1 MLLVMLFGRR
11 RSSGLVRREPVCRLR
26 RSVAYGRLGPRVI
39 VTPVLRCRGCTGLSG
54 SMAVVCVLG
63 LACCSR
69 LRSFRLAPHMNAQA
83 RAQTRRGQSSLGHGN
98 LLLDL
103 GQLLRLI
110 RLTDSTRS
118 PFAATAEGAITA
130 LAPNSL
136 RTASI
141 TTAAAFLPLLSTAK
155 AKACWLS
162 DLSNVIDK
170 QGRPLRLG
178 PNFTVGTLSRDTY
191 SRMVSGKAATAAS
204 HFSSMDRL
212 SDAAGEV
219 TG

>member
-1 MLLVMLFGRR
+1 MPRPAPKLDAANPALAMAICCLTLANC
-11 RSSGLVRREPVCRLR
+11 SG
-26 RSVAYGRLGPRVI
+26 
-39 VTPVLRCRGCTGLSG
+39 
-54 SMAVVCVLG
+54 
-63 LACCSR
+63 
-69 LRSFRLAPHMNAQA
+69 
-83 RAQTRRGQSSLGHGN
+83 
-98 LLLDL
+98 
-103 GQLLRLI
+103 LI

-162 DLSNVIDK
+162 DLSNVIDR

-212 SDAAGEV
+212 SDAAGEA
-219 TG
+219 TGWAGAAGDAAGAPHPALAAVVATAGCTDGEPAGRSLTGPLTGPLPPTDSWEAVL